1 MTTAEFLNRRAE
13 AERRDMTA
21 MAIYAAFVSVAAVA
35 VLVVAWGLSDG
46 RSHSPPISF
55 AQPIVSVSLGLPAVF
70 QWGGQTRHD
79 PLRKLTL
86 AHGLS

>member
-35 VLVVAWGLSDG
+35 VLAVAWG
-46 RSHSPPISF
+46 
-55 AQPIVSVSLGLPAVF
+55 GL
-70 QWGGQTRHD
+70 
-79 PLRKLTL
+79 
-86 AHGLS
+86 